1 MIQDIRLHGQ
11 INNAI
16 DYYATIAG
24 KNIGN
29 QFFYEISSEGGTEF
43 IRFFSYGNEFV
54 ISEKGIKYKGTGGN
68 FCEYMFGVS
77 LPVKDMIKKDVI
89 NRLIMYGTLF
99 DHTGEKL
106 IFTNETGGFETYDEV
121 FVKGNALCNY
131 YFFIQS
137 KYSGETKKQQ
147 EHLLKRLGKNLK
159 RSKNIP
165 ADNETALLEEIF
177 HVLGDSEATLYLF
190 KLVHRHN
197 NKYYNAYKK
206 FYSDEKM
213 IKGHEYKELQEM
225 AGEYNIDQYQV
236 ERIKIDVLYKHPDN
250 RRIIDEY
257 KDILVS
263 ITKDKEIDQAKVARL
278 NRLRSLSIR
287 NNIPLELFSALD
299 ELLLK
304 GKKLEKVDEP
314 EYIKNTREILEG
326 IFLDASPTADRIAK
340 DDLVSLL
347 KSKQTAMEK
356 RDLRFEGLLLDAG
369 KRCDEIFRDTNDT
382 RPLEALG
389 QTVTFFDRFDAAFSY
404 INQIVFMEDVEITE
418 EKIRSILRNKK
429 IFDDIEPKI
438 FRELFID
445 AILKDK
451 YLTAFGRKKIYVMFK
466 GLKEVEERLIP
477 LRDVVM
483 QLTEA
488 NKEAILY
495 RTVHYYFRKRT
506 KNLYLELRK
515 TENFEEIRKELS
527 RELIDERIIDGE
539 IPPELFDKVLQNLRE
554 EMVYLYELL
563 PKIISTRDI
572 ALREKFLK
580 EGNLDRYYIEE
591 LEREYIE
598 HKGIDPAILNLI
610 QRYEPEAAYQN
621 ISA

>member
-89 NRLIMYGTLF
+89 NRLIMYGTLY

-106 IFTNETGGFETYDEV
+106 IFTNETAGFETYEEV

-137 KYSGETKKQQ
+137 KYSGEIKKQQ
-147 EHLLKRLGKNLK
+147 EHLLRRLGKNLK

-165 ADNETALLEEIF
+165 ADNETALIEEIF
-177 HVLGDSEATLYLF
+177 NVLDESEATLYLF
-190 KLVHRHN
+190 KLVHRY
-197 NKYYNAYKK
+197 NKRYYENYKR
-206 FYSDEKM
+206 FYSNEKM

-225 AGEYNIDQYQV
+225 ADKYSIDQYQL

-250 RRIIDEY
+250 KRIIDEY

-263 ITKDKEIDQAKVARL
+263 ITKDKAMDQAKVARL

-314 EYIKNTREILEG
+314 EYIKDAREMLEG
-326 IFLDASPTADRIAK
+326 IFLDTSPTENRISK

-369 KRCDEIFRDTNDT
+369 KRCDEIFRDTNDVQ
-382 RPLEALG
+382 PLEALG

-429 IFDDIEPKI
+429 IFDEIEPKI

-445 AILKDK
+445 AILKDR

-466 GLKEVEERLIP
+466 GLKEVEERLTP
-477 LRDVVM
+477 LSDVVM

-527 RELIDERIIDGE
+527 RELIAEKIIDKE
-539 IPPELFDKVLQNLRE
+539 IPPELFDKVSQDLKE

-563 PKIISTRDI
+563 PKIISNKDI
-572 ALREKFLK
+572 ALRERFLK

-591 LEREYIE
+591 LEREYFE
-598 HKGIDPAILNLI
+598 LKGIDPPILNYL
-610 QRYEPEAAYQN
+610 QRYEQETAYQN
-621 ISA
+621 LSA